1 MPWKNITKVQQR
13 DTCLALT
20 FLLLL
25 IWLFTKQTAF
35 VYAAMGLL
43 LLGMLIPA
51 AMSPLAWLWFGLS
64 HALGKVTSSILLTA
78 VYALILLPVA
88 FVRQLLGKDS
98 LHLRHW
104 KKSDKSCFRNRN
116 HVFTPED
123 FNNPY

>member
-51 AMSPLAWLWFGLS
+51 AMSPWPGFGSAFPTLWAKS
-64 HALGKVTSSILLTA
+64 
-78 VYALILLPVA
+78 LP
-88 FVRQLLGKDS
+88 Q
-98 LHLRHW
+98 
-104 KKSDKSCFRNRN
+104 SC
-116 HVFTPED
+116 
-123 FNNPY
+123 